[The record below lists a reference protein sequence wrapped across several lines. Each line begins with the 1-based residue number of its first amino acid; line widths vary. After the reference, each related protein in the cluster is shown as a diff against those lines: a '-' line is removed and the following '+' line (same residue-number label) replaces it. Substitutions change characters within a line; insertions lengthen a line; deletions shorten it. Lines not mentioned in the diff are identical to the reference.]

1 MGDSGGNDI
10 IIKGG
15 SVELQF
21 DETLYQKGSDPKVRT
36 STKNITQV
44 VISGGGLTYDSGVH
58 PEGLKCTIRVV
69 CS

>member
-1 MGDSGGNDI
+1 MGESGNDI

-21 DETLYQKGSDPKVRT
+21 DETLYSKTGDPKVRK
-36 STKNITQV
+36 SSKNITQV
-44 VISGGGLTYDSGVH
+44 VISGGGLTFDSGVH
-58 PEGLKCTIRVV
+58 PEGLKCTIKVV

>member
-1 MGDSGGNDI
+1 MGDTGGNDI

-21 DETLYQKGSDPKVRT
+21 DETIYKKTGDPKVR
-36 STKNITQV
+36 KGDKKITQV

-58 PEGLKCTIRVV
+58 PDGVKCTIKVV
-69 CS
+69 CK